1 MSAPSCTGR
10 YQRGFSLLELVAVIV
25 LLGVTAV
32 ATSQFIGQGMGIYV
46 DTVRRDSLQQQGR
59 FAIERLSREL
69 RNALPGS
76 VRVQG
81 YCIEFVPIEA
91 ASSYLGNV
99 ADFAQTGFQAV
110 DFDYTSSA
118 VSGRSVAVYT
128 VANEDVYS
136 IGRGAVAEL
145 LSVAAVDSSQRRVK
159 LAEDSD
165 PGHRFWRESPTG
177 RFYIVTAPV
186 SFCLSANQLLRHSDY
201 GWLAVQS
208 SSSGDLGSGQLLAES
223 IVSLDAAGDPI
234 AVFAFNSGT
243 LQRAGAV
250 HLDFRFRDSA
260 AEDEQLVF
268 SQEILLRNT
277 P

>member
-1 MSAPSCTGR
+1 MFLSKSTGR
-10 YQRGFSLLELVAVIV
+10 YQRGFSLVELVAVIV
-25 LLGVTAV
+25 LLGLTAA
-32 ATSQFIGQGMGIYV
+32 ATSQFIGQGMGVYV
-46 DTVRRDSLQQQGR
+46 DTVRRDALQQQGR

-76 VRVQG
+76 VRVLN

-91 ASSYLGNV
+91 ASSYLDNI

-110 DFDYTSSA
+110 DFDYSSVA
-118 VSGRSVAVYT
+118 VNGRSVAVYT
-128 VANEDVYS
+128 VANEDVYDP
-136 IGRGAVAEL
+136 GRGAVTEL
-145 LSVAAVDSSQRRVK
+145 LSVAAVDTFQRRVK
-159 LAEDSD
+159 LSEDSD
-165 PGHRFWRESPTG
+165 PGHRFWRESPTR
-177 RFYIVTAPV
+177 RFYIVTEPI

-201 GWLAVQS
+201 GWLAAQATS
-208 SSSGDLGSGQLLAES
+208 TAAIGDGQLVAES
-223 IVSLDAAGDPI
+223 IASLDAAGDPI
-234 AVFAFNSGT
+234 AVFAFSSGT

-268 SQEILLRNT
+268 SQEVLLRNT